1 MVMAKPIDVTSV
13 NAVPFRL
20 LSAFCDTSAEN
31 CGESAITKQLQIS
44 NAAKKNAGGN
54 KKNKGDSRQQ
64 MPDPAKLTNATLALP
79 VLREK

>member
-1 MVMAKPIDVTSV
+1 MVMAKPMDVTRV

-20 LSAFCDTSAEN
+20 LSAVCETRAEN

-54 KKNKGDSRQQ
+54 KKNNGDSKQQ
-64 MPDPAKLTNATLALP
+64 IHDPDKLTNATLALP
-79 VLREK
+79 TLREK